1 MRKKVNRYKKSP
13 FKQGIYRPVNRQKY
27 IGARLPEYRSSW
39 ELKFF
44 TWCDRNSN
52 VLEWTSESTIVP
64 YISPLDNKVHRYF
77 VDFYMEV
84 KDENG
89 SRKSYLVEV
98 KPKRF
103 TSPPK
108 PGKRKTKR
116 YLQEIAN
123 YAVNEAKW
131 KTAKLFCKKQGM
143 EFRIVTEKEL
153 GI

>member
-1 MRKKVNRYKKSP
+1 MVYAKEIYKGKFIPRNPS
-13 FKQGIYRPVNRQKY
+13 KY
-27 IGARLPEYRSSW
+27 LGNPTSITYRSSY
-39 ELKFF
+39 ELKFMN
-44 TWCDRNSN
+44 WCDLNSSVIGWN
-52 VLEWTSESTIVP
+52 SEEIVIP
-64 YISPLDNKVHRYF
+64 YRSPIDNKVHRYF

-84 KDENG
+84 KDSNG
-89 SRKSYLVEV
+89 SKKCYLIEV

-103 TSPPK
+103 TKAPPT
-108 PGKRKTKR
+108 GKRKTKR

-131 KTAKLFCKKQGM
+131 KSAKSFCKKEGM

>member
-1 MRKKVNRYKKSP
+1 MNWCDLNSSV
-13 FKQGIYRPVNRQKY
+13 
-27 IGARLPEYRSSW
+27 IGWNSEEIVIPYRSP
-39 ELKFF
+39 
-44 TWCDRNSN
+44 
-52 VLEWTSESTIVP
+52 I
-64 YISPLDNKVHRYF
+64 DNKVHRYF

-84 KDENG
+84 KDYNG
-89 SRKSYLVEV
+89 SKKCYLIEV

-103 TSPPK
+103 TRAPPA
-108 PGKRKTKR
+108 GKRKTKR

-131 KTAKLFCKKQGM
+131 KSAKSFCKKQGM